1 MRDEFGIK
9 IKIIATK
16 DMIDKKSEKLDFI
29 VVSLKF
35 QYDVFSNKTLKIFQI
50 TLLFRKI
57 RKFYEPI
64 ILALAVR
71 KSVKK
76 SFRIVLND

>member
-16 DMIDKKSEKLDFI
+16 DMIDEKSEMLDFI

-35 QYDVFSNKTLKIFQI
+35 QYDLFSNKTLKIFQI

-57 RKFYEPI
+57 RKFYEAI
-64 ILALAVR
+64 ILALAVGN
-71 KSVKK
+71 
-76 SFRIVLND
+76 L